1 MSLRLRQICLVA
13 DDLAAT
19 EKAFADVLDLAVCF
33 RDPAVGRWGLENFLS
48 PVGFSFLEV
57 VAPVADK
64 QPEETAAGRYLERRK
79 GDGGYMVILQ
89 ASDDLHP
96 RLYERLPELGVRIAT
111 EMDYGEFRGVQLHPR
126 DVGGAILSVDR
137 NDLHPGEPDRP
148 DQPWHPAGK
157 EWPNME
163 PSKLITGF
171 RAAEM
176 QSYDPEGLARRWAEV
191 LDRTLAVDAQANPC
205 FELYDATLRFVKATD
220 GRGEGLG
227 GLDLACSD
235 PVEVKRRALAAGC
248 AVEDDTVML
257 CGMRLKLV

>member
-1 MSLRLRQICLVA
+1 
-13 DDLAAT
+13 
-19 EKAFADVLDLAVCF
+19 
-33 RDPAVGRWGLENFLS
+33 
-48 PVGFSFLEV
+48 
-57 VAPVADK
+57 
-64 QPEETAAGRYLERRK
+64 
-79 GDGGYMVILQ
+79 
-89 ASDDLHP
+89 
-96 RLYERLPELGVRIAT
+96 
-111 EMDYGEFRGVQLHPR
+111 
-126 DVGGAILSVDR
+126 
-137 NDLHPGEPDRP
+137 
-148 DQPWHPAGK
+148 
-157 EWPNME
+157 ME